1 MEKQN
6 DGLSN
11 IQRVLNQLDKAL
23 DRLKRQNYFDSQQK
37 DPLFDQIELAI
48 ETMRQWIRNYRV
60 FKELN
65 SFYIALSLCIKEI
78 CELVNFL
85 AKKVVPVKGKKW
97 TKKL

>member
-11 IQRVLNQLDKAL
+11 IQRVLNQLDKAS
-23 DRLKRQNYFDSQQK
+23 DRLNRQNYFNNHQK

-48 ETMRQWIRNYRV
+48 ETMRQQIRNFRV

-65 SFYIALSLCIKEI
+65 SFYIAQSPLHLGDFRIDKFS
-78 CELVNFL
+78 CE
-85 AKKVVPVKGKKW
+85 KSRSG
-97 TKKL
+97 